1 MLCMAKDI
9 TLRRVGLVSL
19 GFTVPVEFT
28 RSLGLRAGDVLS
40 WSAEGNTATLSFFK
54 VTTHRTPALR
64 EKESVQEPV
73 QEEATEEHE
82 NAGV

>member
-28 RSLGLRAGDVLS
+28 RSLGLQAGDLIS
-40 WSAEGNTATLSFFK
+40 WSAEGDTATLKFRK
-54 VTTHRTPALR
+54 CAQHCAP
-64 EKESVQEPV
+64 EQ
-73 QEEATEEHE
+73 EATVD
-82 NAGV
+82 AA